1 MADRFAPGLTGLLQN
16 IALQKLQERSR
27 ERDPMRQLELLQLQ
41 QQIQQKA
48 EAFPLTKRAQQ
59 EKIKADIAGEK
70 RKKKEFPISI
80 RKARAGAEQAD
91 IILQQQ
97 EIELDKT
104 ARTQEEEVKRF
115 QEKERFL
122 TDERIRLKE
131 VPSIIK
137 HLSTDKATGKTT
149 FPAIPENT
157 RQAMMSQ
164 MFEQIK
170 TELGQVKGEGF
181 LGFFGLDKGT
191 GVIEEEDLNEML
203 NTGNFPPGLT
213 PRAVTLINSYK
224 LMRDRADIPARM
236 SNAPTEVQE
245 VLKGTLSALALTGK
259 QPQGLTEQ
267 EQINI
272 QAHIDD
278 GISKEKATQIELDR
292 RKK

>member
-1 MADRFAPGLTGLLQN
+1 MANGGFAPGLRGLLQN
-16 IALQKLQERSR
+16 IALQKLQQ
-27 ERDPMRQLELLQLQ
+27 RDPMRLLQ
-41 QQIQQKA
+41 QQALQQEIQQKA

-59 EKIKADIAGEK
+59 EKIKADIAAEK
-70 RKKKEFPISI
+70 RKTALHDPILE
-80 RKARAGAEQAD
+80 RAVTGAEQAD
-91 IILQQQ
+91 VALQQQ
-97 EIELDKT
+97 EIALDKT
-104 ARTQEEEVKRF
+104 ARTQEEEVRRF
-115 QEKERFL
+115 EEKERFL

-259 QPQGLTEQ
+259 QPEVVTFSDQ
-267 EQINI
+267 EQVNI
-272 QAHIDD
+272 DALVGAGFTQEEA
-278 GISKEKATQIELDR
+278 EATTVGR